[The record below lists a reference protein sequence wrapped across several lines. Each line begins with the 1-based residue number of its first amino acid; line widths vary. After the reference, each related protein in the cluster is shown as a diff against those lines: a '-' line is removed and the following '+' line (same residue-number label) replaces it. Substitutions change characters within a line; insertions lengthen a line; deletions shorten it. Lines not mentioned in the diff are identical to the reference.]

1 MFVSLGV
8 GMDSILFGMTVSEIV
23 GLLGQPDKINLTER
37 ENSTVYYYNQLMTKL
52 YFSEFNY
59 KLKVYSIE
67 VFNNSIE
74 IFGRNV
80 KSLSKMDIEYLLHQ
94 NKIHSF
100 QYREYES
107 LESIFCEEI
116 MCSFVFRFDQLI
128 SVEFSALWKKE
139 ENARAWPVQNI
150 KSHDLDEIFRLQ
162 IGEGVGEIKFGMTA
176 TDILEVYGVPD
187 KIYRIDLIDSLVY
200 EYNSKKIQF
209 SFLTEEGDDLGK
221 LFKIRTYNYYSK
233 LFGTTIIQKSKQN
246 IQYLMKKHG
255 HIECKHEDYE
265 TFDIIGYDKI
275 QCWFYFQFDQLYSFE
290 FGPLWAN
297 ENDYIWPNIV

>member
-1 MFVSLGV
+1 VFVSLGV

-255 HIECKHEDYE
+255 HIECK
-265 TFDIIGYDKI
+265 T
-275 QCWFYFQFDQLYSFE
+275 
-290 FGPLWAN
+290 
-297 ENDYIWPNIV
+297 